1 MTFTPYNVELEQA
14 TLENHFFRKVLTTQ
28 ANMQLVLMCLK
39 PGEDIGVETHPDNDQ
54 FFRIEWGE
62 GEAIIAGVS
71 YPLKDGSTVVIPK
84 GTEHNIINKGDGE
97 LHLYTIYAPAHHPD
111 GTIHETKEIAM
122 EAMRLAGHKLP
133 IKTKFVVKEDNKAE
147 GGEVNE
153 G

>member
-1 MTFTPYNVELEQA
+1 
-14 TLENHFFRKVLTTQ
+14 
-28 ANMQLVLMCLK
+28 MQLVLMCLK

-122 EAMRLAGHKLP
+122 EAEH
-133 IKTKFVVKEDNKAE
+133 DHDH
-147 GGEVNE
+147 
-153 G
+153 